1 MPNSTRKSELVLV
14 VGFLV
19 VIAAVPV
26 TQTCLELAR
35 LERVQFTDVFRYRPT
50 AKNLRQFEHTLEEK
64 SWFQQKLRPEVQQ
77 LLFKTLRDT
86 GAKGVLG
93 RDQWLF
99 YRPDLRYLVESPPH
113 ESRSS
118 GRESAPSELGEVG
131 ADSRRLLRFRGSM
144 REFNSTNSLP
154 RGKGKGEG
162 ESSISEESSRSPSPR
177 PSPAGRGSQPPNRSH
192 RENVERAIVRFRD
205 QLKERGIA
213 LIVVPVPGKPSVY
226 PDQVTCRAIGKQQ
239 DFQSPTRK
247 LIEALRREG
256 VPTVDLFATFSSA
269 RSADREG
276 KTNAPLY
283 LARDTHWTPQGA
295 QLAAQVVASQLHD
308 LKLAPEAAKEFQT
321 QRVSVARW
329 GDILYMMQIP
339 GLREAFP
346 PEKVECDQVL
356 DPALGLLVPTASDRP
371 DTYRFPG
378 QGTSVL
384 VLGDSFCRIYQFPE
398 PQSLGDASATTAPGQ
413 KDESGTKRLL
423 PGSAGFISH
432 LALALKSPVDAMVSD
447 GGAST
452 DVRRKLSTNPEIL
465 EGKKVVVWE
474 FVERDIALGGQDWED
489 VPLPTKLD

>member
-1 MPNSTRKSELVLV
+1 MPNPTRNSELVLL
-14 VGFLV
+14 VGFLA

-35 LERVQFTDVFRYRPT
+35 HERVQFTDVFRYRPT

-64 SWFQQKLRPEVQQ
+64 SWFQQKLRPDMQR
-77 LLFKTLRDT
+77 LLFQMLHDT
-86 GAKGVLG
+86 GSKGVLG
-93 RDQWLF
+93 REQWLF
-99 YRPDLRYLVESPPH
+99 YRPDLRYLVDPDRPET
-113 ESRSS
+113 
-118 GRESAPSELGEVG
+118 G
-131 ADSRRLLRFRGSM
+131 ANDSKWV
-144 REFNSTNSLP
+144 EP
-154 RGKGKGEG
+154 V
-162 ESSISEESSRSPSPR
+162 
-177 PSPAGRGSQPPNRSH
+177 ANRSH
-192 RENVERAIVRFRD
+192 RESVERAIVRFRD

-213 LIVVPVPGKPSVY
+213 LVVVPVPGKPSVY
-226 PDQVTCRAIGKQQ
+226 PDQVTRRKIGKQQ
-239 DFQSPTRK
+239 QLQSPTRK

-256 VPTVDLFATFSSA
+256 VPTVDLFAAFSSA
-269 RSADREG
+269 RADDREV
-276 KTNAPLY
+276 KTNSPLY
-283 LARDTHWTPQGA
+283 LACDTHWTPQGA
-295 QLAAQVVASQLHD
+295 QLAAHVVAAQLRD

-329 GDILYMMQIP
+329 GDILDMMQIP

-356 DPALGLLVPTASDRP
+356 DPMSGPLVPTASDRP
-371 DTYRFPG
+371 GTYRYPG

-398 PQSLGDASATTAPGQ
+398 PQSLGDTPASTALGQ
-413 KDESGTKRLL
+413 KDESVTKRLL

-432 LALALKSPVDAMVSD
+432 LALALKSPVDAIVSD

-465 EGKKVVVWE
+465 EGKKVVIWE
-474 FVERDIALGGQDWED
+474 FVERDIALGGQGWED